1 MFGCSYLERRTEEKA
16 QKVMRESI
24 KRRVVKF
31 EKLISSN
38 SCSSERKYIS
48 LIFDLGLGTAPMLIV
63 FLSQLF
69 DGQLSDV
76 TPTVVV
82 VT

>member
-31 EKLISSN
+31 EKLMKELNQPLLLQGRSRFLF
-38 SCSSERKYIS
+38 SEQQQRRPY
-48 LIFDLGLGTAPMLIV
+48 LY
-63 FLSQLF
+63 
-69 DGQLSDV
+69 
-76 TPTVVV
+76 
-82 VT
+82 